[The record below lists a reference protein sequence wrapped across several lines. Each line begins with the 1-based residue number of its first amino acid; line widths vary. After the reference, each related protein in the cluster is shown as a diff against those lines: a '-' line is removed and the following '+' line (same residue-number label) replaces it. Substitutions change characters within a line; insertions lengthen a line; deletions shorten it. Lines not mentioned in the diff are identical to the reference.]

1 MNREEILK
9 RVIATNIPNYY
20 VTDKECENLY
30 YKSLMNGVP
39 EVLLGPSSCCV
50 ACKFE
55 DKGIRTGITVSYPAG
70 TAYPEVKAEE
80 IRSYEQENRPADAY
94 YVTAAVGYFMSGH
107 EENLAQE
114 MELCVKAT
122 KSPVFFFIEAAEM
135 EDWQIE
141 TACRTAAETGVEGI
155 VISTAFMPYDIK
167 RPSVEEIRRLKKFT
181 GRELEIIAFG
191 PFDTAEKVEEVL
203 EAGAD
208 KIILNGIDFLIY

>member
-39 EVLLGPSSCCV
+39 EVLIGPSSSCV
-50 ACKFE
+50 AERFHG
-55 DKGIRTGITVSYPAG
+55 KGIKTGITVSYPAG

-80 IRSYEQENRPADAY
+80 IRSYEQENNPADAY

-107 EENLAQE
+107 QENLVQE
-114 MELCVKAT
+114 MQMCVEAT
-122 KSPVFFFIEAAEM
+122 KSPVYFFIEAAEM
-135 EDWQIE
+135 EEGHME
-141 TACRTAAETGVEGI
+141 TVCRTAKETGVKGI
-155 VISTAFMPYDIK
+155 VVSTAFMPYDIK
-167 RPSVEEIRRLKKFT
+167 RPSVEEIRRLRKFA
-181 GRELEIIAFG
+181 GGELETIAFG
-191 PFDTAEKVEEVL
+191 PFDTPEKVECVL